1 MSRIAVLALALG
13 LIGAVAL
20 VIWFGAG
27 AAVAGLGW
35 LGFAA
40 LCLVHAPVVA
50 LLGLG
55 RRVCLK
61 PVAAASPLS
70 LIWARVLRNAGTE
83 VLPFSEIGGM
93 AIGAR
98 AALCTPQNTT
108 FPSSLFY

>member
-1 MSRIAVLALALG
+1 LAVG

-20 VIWFGAG
+20 VIWFGAGAIG

-55 RRVCLK
+55 WRC
-61 PVAAASPLS
+61 
-70 LIWARVLRNAGTE
+70 
-83 VLPFSEIGGM
+83 
-93 AIGAR
+93 
-98 AALCTPQNTT
+98 
-108 FPSSLFY
+108 